1 MNIFKINTAQDL
13 KLEKVKNFY
22 SKNPFPGYQKKDNKH
37 TIYLKG
43 NKNILAK
50 KIKTLFNYKKK
61 ILEVGSGTCQLSNYF
76 ALGTNNQ
83 VYAFDATLRSLEFGN
98 QFAIKNNIK
107 NINFIHG
114 NILDDKILKKE
125 FFDFI
130 WCNGVLHH
138 TTDPLKGFQN
148 CLKALKK
155 DGLILLGL
163 YNKYG
168 RFFTN
173 IKQVL
178 FKIFGKKIIKFLDP
192 FVYKNIKN
200 DDQIEAWIQD
210 QYNHPLEKS
219 YSFRTIYD
227 WFQSNNV
234 SLLCTLPQTTPLSFN
249 DLYKKDLKKKINYK
263 LNKNYFLKELQMIFN
278 FYGQDG
284 GLFIFLG
291 QKNES

>member
-1 MNIFKINTAQDL
+1 MGILKANAVQDSE
-13 KLEKVKNFY
+13 LEKVKNFY

-37 TIYLKG
+37 TIFLKG

-50 KIKTLFNYKKK
+50 KIKTLFNYKNK

-83 VYAFDATLRSLEFGN
+83 VYAFDATLRSLELGN
-98 QFAIKNNIK
+98 QFAIQNNIK

-138 TTDPLKGFQN
+138 TTDPLKGFAN
-148 CLKALKK
+148 CLQALKK
-155 DGLILLGL
+155 DGLIMLGL

-173 IKQVL
+173 IKQIL
-178 FKIFGKKIIKFLDP
+178 FKIFGKKIIRFLDP

-200 DDQIEAWIQD
+200 DDQIEAWIED

-219 YSFRTIYD
+219 YSFKDIYN

-234 SLLCTLPQTTPLSFN
+234 SLLCTLPQATPLN
-249 DLYKKDLKKKINYK
+249 LDDLCKEDLKKKVNYK
-263 LNKNYFLKELQMIFN
+263 LNKNYFLKELQMAVN
-278 FYGQDG
+278 FYAQDG

-291 QKNES
+291 QKNGT